1 MGPLQR
7 PLLSEICLCP
17 KPPQIPP
24 RRLPPAKSPRIR
36 QNYLQRLSPGPDL
49 SPLALTASVSTG
61 LV

>member
-36 QNYLQRLSPGPDL
+36 QNYLQRLSPGP
-49 SPLALTASVSTG
+49 VSIG